1 MEQLLAGIDLA
12 VSWVNI
18 LMMLFGVIVGV
29 TFGAIPGLTFITGIV
44 LVLPLTFA
52 LEPIEGISL
61 LLGVYCGGMA
71 GGAVSAILLG
81 IPGTPSAAATLI
93 DGHKLAQKG
102 EPGKALGM
110 ALFASVFGGIVSL
123 IILSLVAP
131 QVARIAIKFG
141 PVEIFALVI
150 LGFSTICRVSESNL
164 VKGLIS
170 GTIGLMITTVGLD
183 PVMGVQRYTFDQT
196 FLINGIGLLP
206 VLIGI
211 FALPEIVSTI
221 CKKGIRTTDKI
232 KSRLQVKL
240 PTFKEFKE
248 NLSIIFKSALIGTG
262 IGAIPGSSGPIAC
275 FLAYDQAKRN
285 SKNPEKFGTGSL
297 EGIAAP
303 EAANNAVSGGVMIP
317 LLTLGIPGDT
327 ASAVIMG
334 ALLIHGLQ
342 PGPML
347 FRDTGDLIFAIFAS
361 LFIINLLI
369 LFVQYFGIKLFV
381 KVLKVPRLQLNAVI
395 LALTVIGSFATHL
408 NYFDVFV
415 MVGAGFLGYA
425 LLRSGFPV
433 TPLLLGTVLGGII
446 EDNFRRSL
454 IISKGDPTIFF
465 TRPISLIV
473 LLFTLLV
480 LFGPEIQKRFSRYKQ
495 KTESR

>member
-1 MEQLLAGIDLA
+1 MEQFLAGIGLA
-12 VSWVNI
+12 LNGINV
-18 LMMLFGVIVGV
+18 LMMLLGVIVGV
-29 TFGAIPGLTFITGIV
+29 TFGSIPGLTFITGII

-52 LEPIEGISL
+52 LEPIQGISL
-61 LLGVYCGGMA
+61 LLGVYCAGMA
-71 GGAVSAILLG
+71 GGSVSAILLG

-93 DGHKLAQKG
+93 DGHKLSQKG

-110 ALFASVFGGIVSL
+110 ALFASVFGGIISL

-141 PVEIFALVI
+141 PVEIFALVV

-170 GTIGLMITTVGLD
+170 GVIGLMITTIGLD

-196 FLINGIGLLP
+196 ALINGIGLLP
-206 VLIGI
+206 ILIGI
-211 FALPEIVSTI
+211 FALPEIVSSI
-221 CKKGIRTTDKI
+221 AKKGANTTQNLKSKI
-232 KSRLQVKL
+232 KVKL
-240 PTFKEFKE
+240 PAFREFKE
-248 NLSIIFKSALIGTG
+248 NLSIMVKSSLIGTG
-262 IGAIPGSSGPIAC
+262 IGSIPGASGPIAC
-275 FLAYDQAKRN
+275 FLAYDQAKRD
-285 SKNPEKFGTGSL
+285 SKNPEKLGDGAL

-334 ALLIHGLQ
+334 ALLIHGIQ
-342 PGPML
+342 PGPLL
-347 FRDTGDLIFAIFAS
+347 FRDQGDLIFAIFAS

-369 LFVQYFGIKLFV
+369 LFVQYFGIKIFV
-381 KVLKVPRLQLNAVI
+381 KVLNVPRLQLNAVI
-395 LALTVIGSFATHL
+395 LALTVIGSFAAHL

-415 MVGAGFLGYA
+415 MVGAGFLGYI
-425 LLRSGFPV
+425 LIRSEFPI

-454 IISKGDPTIFF
+454 ILSKGDPTVFF
-465 TRPISLIV
+465 TRPVSLIV
-473 LLFTLLV
+473 LLLTIFI
-480 LFGPEIQKRFSRYKQ
+480 LFGPEIRKRYIRNRNA
-495 KTESR
+495 KT